1 MRIAVAS
8 GKGGTGKT
16 TFALALASSFGHKVR
31 LLDCD
36 VEEPNCHLFLRAE
49 GENKTS
55 VFSLIPSFD
64 KSKCIECGKCA
75 KICAYNAIAFLGRP
89 MIFEELCHSCGGC
102 VRICPTGALKE
113 IQKEIGSLE
122 FRNHENIELVTGI
135 LNVGHAMSPPLIRA
149 VKKHVSENTDTIID
163 CPPGTS
169 CPMVTAVKDA
179 DYVIMVTEPTPFGL
193 HDLKLA
199 VESVRQLGLR
209 FGVVI
214 NRSDSGNDEVKDF
227 CRTNGIPLLLE
238 IPDRREIAE
247 AYSRGITLA
256 DAMPEIKV
264 MMQKLF
270 DDIKNRHA
278 GEMR

>member
-16 TFALALASSFGHKVR
+16 TLALALAASYTGEVN

-36 VEEPNCHLFLRAE
+36 VEEPNCHLFLRVEADS
-49 GENKTS
+49 KIP
-55 VFSLIPSFD
+55 VFSLIPALD
-64 KSKCIECGKCA
+64 KSKCIACGTCS
-75 KICAYNAIAFLGRP
+75 KICAYNAIAFLGKP

-102 VRICPTGALKE
+102 VRICPSGALKE
-113 IQKEIGSLE
+113 VQKEIGSLE
-122 FRNHENIELVTGI
+122 FRKTGSINLVTGL
-135 LNVGHAMSPPLIRA
+135 LNVGHAMSPPLIRV
-149 VKKHVSENTDTIID
+149 VKKHISENTDTIID

-169 CPMVTAVKDA
+169 CPMVTAVKGA

-214 NRSDSGNDEVKDF
+214 NRSDSGNDDVKNF
-227 CRTNGIPLLLE
+227 CRTNRIPLLLE

-247 AYSRGITLA
+247 AYSRGIPLA
-256 DAMPEIKV
+256 DAMPEIKP
-264 MMQKLF
+264 MMQKLRS
-270 DDIKNRHA
+270 DITQACNR
-278 GEMR
+278 

>member
-16 TFALALASSFGHKVR
+16 TLALSLASSCGHDVR

-36 VEEPNCHLFLRAE
+36 VEEPNCHLFLRVEAE
-49 GENKTS
+49 SKIPVS
-55 VFSLIPSFD
+55 SLIPALD

-75 KICAYNAIAFLGRP
+75 KICAYNAIAFLGKP

-102 VRICPTGALKE
+102 VMICPTGALKE
-113 IQKEIGSLE
+113 VQKEIGSLE
-122 FRNHENIELVTGI
+122 FRKKGSINLVTGQ

-149 VKKHVSENTDTIID
+149 VKKHISENTDTIID

-169 CPMVTAVKDA
+169 CPMVTAVKGA

-214 NRSDSGNDEVKDF
+214 NRSDSGNDDVKNF
-227 CRTNGIPLLLE
+227 CRTNSIPLLLE

-247 AYSRGITLA
+247 AYSRGIPLA
-256 DAMPEIKV
+256 DAMPEVKP
-264 MMQKLF
+264 MMQRLIN
-270 DDIKNRHA
+270 DIKI
-278 GEMR
+278 GMRGK